1 MPTTTQPTWW
11 GDGVVYQV
19 YPRSFADS
27 DADGIG
33 DFTGIRG
40 RLPYLRDLGVD
51 AVWLNPFYP
60 SPQADQGYDVAD
72 YTGIEP
78 DYGTLADFDAFLAD
92 AHELGLRVIIDIV
105 ANHCSSEHPLFRAAL
120 DAPAGSPAR
129 ARFHFADG
137 RGPAGERPPNNWRA
151 MFGGPAWTRVAD
163 GQWYLHL
170 FTPQQPDLN
179 WRHPG
184 TVAFFD
190 DVLRV
195 WLDRGVDGFRLD
207 AAQGLFKHPDLPD
220 ADDPEIDER
229 NGDALN
235 PHAWNRP
242 EVHTVYR
249 HWRTIVDERERGD
262 GVQRPLIGEVTG
274 LGQLALPDYVGP
286 DQLHQAF
293 FFDFMVTP
301 WDAAALRAVIERG
314 LDLAATTGA
323 PVTWVLGNHDMTRL
337 ATRMPGRALAATLL
351 QLALPGAAYLYQGD
365 ELGLPEVLDLPP
377 EARRDPLFRNTGGRR
392 LGRDGCRVPIP
403 WSGDRPPFGF
413 SGTAG
418 TWLPQPDWF
427 TAHTVEAGLA
437 DPGSMLHAVRRALR
451 LRRGLAGRPL
461 RWLDAPPGVLAFERP
476 AAVDAFRCVTNT
488 TDEPVTLPDAG
499 EPALASA
506 PVTGGVLPG
515 HCTTWWM

>member
-1 MPTTTQPTWW
+1 MPSVPDNQPTWW

-27 DADGIG
+27 DGDGIG
-33 DFTGIRG
+33 DFAGIRD

-51 AVWLNPFYP
+51 ALWLNPFYP

-78 DYGTLADFDAFLAD
+78 DYGTLADFDAFIDD
-92 AHELGLRVIIDIV
+92 AHALGLRVIIDIV
-105 ANHCSSEHPLFRAAL
+105 ANHCSDEHPLFRAAL
-120 DAPAGSPAR
+120 DAGTGSPAR
-129 ARFHFADG
+129 ARFHFANG
-137 RGPAGERPPNNWRA
+137 RGQRGEQPPNNWRA
-151 MFGGPAWTRVAD
+151 MFGGPAWTRVPD

-179 WRHPG
+179 WRHSD
-184 TVAFFD
+184 TVTFFD
-190 DVLRV
+190 DVLRF

-207 AAQGLFKHPDLPD
+207 AAQGLFKHPELPD

-235 PHAWNRP
+235 PHAWNQP

-249 HWRTIVDERERGD
+249 HWRTILDARERAD

-274 LGQLALPDYVGP
+274 LGQAVLPEYVGV

-293 FFDFMVTP
+293 FFDFMITP
-301 WDAAALRAVIERG
+301 WDAAALRAVIDRG
-314 LDLAATTGA
+314 LGLAHDTGA

-337 ATRMPGRALAATLL
+337 ATRMPDHALAATLL
-351 QLALPGAAYLYQGD
+351 QLALPGAAYLYAGD
-365 ELGLPEVLDLPP
+365 ELGLPEVIDLPA

-403 WSGDRPPFGF
+403 WSGTRPPFGF
-413 SGTAG
+413 STTSG

-427 TAHTVEAGLA
+427 APHTVEAQRA
-437 DPGSMLHAVRRALR
+437 DPGSTLHAVRRALE
-451 LRRGLAGRPL
+451 LRRGFAAEPL
-461 RWLDAPPGVLAFERP
+461 HWADATPGVLAFTRGP
-476 AAVDAFRCVTNT
+476 RFRCVVNT
-488 TDEPVTLPDAG
+488 TAQPVTLATT
-499 EPALASA
+499 EPSTLASA
-506 PVTGGVLPG
+506 PVAGGVLPG
-515 HCTTWWM
+515 NSTAWWG